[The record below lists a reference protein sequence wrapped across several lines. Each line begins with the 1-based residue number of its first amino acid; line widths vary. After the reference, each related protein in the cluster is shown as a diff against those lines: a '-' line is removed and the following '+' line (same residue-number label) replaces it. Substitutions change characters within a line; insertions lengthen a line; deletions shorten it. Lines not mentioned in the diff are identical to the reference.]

1 MGYIKEE
8 EIKQIKEQADIVDI
22 VSSYLSLQQ
31 KGKNFVSVCPF
42 HDDHSPSLVVSRE
55 KQIFNCFTCRT
66 GGNVFNFVMKYENV
80 SFPEALKIVAEK
92 IGYQLSTPFLEEKPT
107 LFKKEYEVMDLAKK
121 IFMNNIQTAMGEEAK
136 RYLKDRGIDEDVIKE
151 FQIGLSLDNKDSL
164 SKFLLNKKY
173 ELDLLDELGLVNKTG
188 ISVYDTFVNRIMIP
202 ICDIKGQVVGFTG
215 RIFHDEDT
223 AKYLNTKETRIFK
236 KGNILFNYHNARNA
250 IKASKEVIVVEGNM
264 DAITVSASGI
274 KNVVALMGVS
284 LSQVQIDFLKKLRV
298 PVILSLDNDNAGMLA
313 TVKLGEVLVEE
324 KIDVKVACLSGAKD
338 PDEYIR
344 KFGKDAYLDNVKH
357 AVKFM
362 DFKLD
367 YLKKDKNLEQ
377 MEDLLLYVNQVL
389 ASLNGAE
396 DLTKELVLSKI
407 SKDYG
412 VDVQILK
419 KKIGGEQE
427 KKLESKPKIVE
438 KKKTKYEKAV
448 SKILYAMMNDEK
460 FILIYKKRLGYF
472 KEKIDR
478 ILATE
483 IIYYNHEYGYINI
496 ADFTS
501 FITENEEVYSRLME
515 IIQDNMLKD
524 EIEEK
529 DFLLCIEAVLNE
541 YKKDDIKLLKKKIK
555 EELDIDKK
563 VKLIEQLTELK
574 KGSVEL

>member
-1 MGYIKEE
+1 MN
-8 EIKQIKEQADIVDI
+8 
-22 VSSYLSLQQ
+22 LQDCQ
-31 KGKNFVSVCPF
+31 
-42 HDDHSPSLVVSRE
+42 
-55 KQIFNCFTCRT
+55 
-66 GGNVFNFVMKYENV
+66 
-80 SFPEALKIVAEK
+80 
-92 IGYQLSTPFLEEKPT
+92 
-107 LFKKEYEVMDLAKK
+107 
-121 IFMNNIQTAMGEEAK
+121 
-136 RYLKDRGIDEDVIKE
+136 
-151 FQIGLSLDNKDSL
+151 
-164 SKFLLNKKY
+164 
-173 ELDLLDELGLVNKTG
+173 
-188 ISVYDTFVNRIMIP
+188 
-202 ICDIKGQVVGFTG
+202 
-215 RIFHDEDT
+215 
-223 AKYLNTKETRIFK
+223 
-236 KGNILFNYHNARNA
+236 
-250 IKASKEVIVVEGNM
+250 
-264 DAITVSASGI
+264 
-274 KNVVALMGVS
+274 
-284 LSQVQIDFLKKLRV
+284 
-298 PVILSLDNDNAGMLA
+298 
-313 TVKLGEVLVEE
+313 
-324 KIDVKVACLSGAKD
+324 
-338 PDEYIR
+338 
-344 KFGKDAYLDNVKH
+344 
-357 AVKFM
+357 
-362 DFKLD
+362 
-367 YLKKDKNLEQ
+367 NLEQ